1 MRESQQGSVSSG
13 KQVSSNYKERSC
25 SSFANKTR
33 LLSQHFKTAL
43 GSSLLDGCLI
53 DLAFATTDV
62 HDEVVLIF
70 LTRK

>member
-13 KQVSSNYKERSC
+13 NQVSSNYKERNC

-33 LLSQHFKTAL
+33 LLSQHFK
-43 GSSLLDGCLI
+43 SSLLDGCLI
-53 DLAFATTDV
+53 DLAFARTDV